1 MQRNRREFLENV
13 GSGML
18 IAGLGSS
25 LAGDLGVSSAF
36 AEFSEKGAESLEFG
50 KLQPLV
56 GLLQETPAEKIQPI
70 LVKKLKDGST
80 DLRQLIAA
88 AALAN
93 AETFGGEDYVGFH
106 TEMALLPALQMSREL
121 PKDRQPLPVLKVL
134 HRNTKRIQ
142 ESGFLK
148 NKVLKP
154 IARSTAAKSVG
165 GGESLRKATRA
176 GDMQAAENLF
186 AAQMQSGS
194 LKEAY
199 NRLLWSVQDNANVHR
214 FVLAHRAFG
223 LIDVVGPEHA
233 HTMLRQCVRFCVK
246 SEDNRIKRKQPEPPH
261 RRLIPRLLDQY
272 KLLSRK
278 PGKRQPGDQWLEEMS
293 MLIHRSDKDK
303 VLDAVAAALGEGIA
317 PEVVGQAISL
327 GANQLVLRQ
336 GVRKDGSHRCHGD
349 SPGVHSSDSTNAWR
363 NMARVSDHRNATVG
377 LMIGAYH
384 VAQFQNHT
392 ETEPFPLESHL
403 ETIKT
408 TDAGELLETAARAI
422 RKNDQGQA
430 AAAIAVYGQQGHAV
444 RPVLD
449 LMLRFGCSEDGR
461 LHAEKYYHT
470 VGEEYRTTSKTFRWR
485 QIVGLARVTASS
497 YGYNRKDEHGH
508 RAPGYEQ
515 ACSLLGVEA

>member
-36 AEFSEKGAESLEFG
+36 AADGAESLEFG
-50 KLQPLV
+50 KLRPLV

-70 LVKKLKDGST
+70 LVKKLDEGT
-80 DLRQLIAA
+80 ADLKQLIAA

-121 PKDRQPLPVLKVL
+121 PRNRRPLPVLKVL

-154 IARSTAAKSVG
+154 ITGSRGLNSAE
-165 GGESLRKATRA
+165 GGESLRTATRA
-176 GDMQAAENLF
+176 ADMQAAESLF
-186 AAQMQSGS
+186 ASQMQSGS
-194 LKEAY
+194 LKDAY
-199 NRLLWSVQDNANVHR
+199 NHLLWSVQDNADVHR

-223 LIDVVGPEHA
+223 LVDVVGRHHA
-233 HTMLRQCVRFCVK
+233 HTMLRQCVRYCVK
-246 SEDNRIKRKQPEPPH
+246 SEGNRIKRKDPEPPH
-261 RRLIPRLLDQY
+261 RRLIPKLLDQH
-272 KLLSRK
+272 KLLSQK
-278 PGKRQPGDQWLEEMS
+278 PGKRQPGDAWLEKMS
-293 MLIHRSDKDK
+293 MFIHRNTKDT

-327 GANQLVLRQ
+327 AANQLVLRQ
-336 GVRKDGSHRCHGD
+336 GLRKDGSQRCHGD

-377 LMIGAYH
+377 LLVAGYH

-403 ETIKT
+403 EKIKT
-408 TDAGELLETAARAI
+408 TDAGELLETAAGAI

-430 AAAIAVYGQQGHAV
+430 AAAIAVYGQQGHAL

-461 LHAEKYYHT
+461 LHAEKYFHT

-497 YGYNRKDEHGH
+497 YGYNRQDEHGH

-515 ACSLLGVEA
+515 ACSLLGVDA